1 MRLAFC
7 DSSAL
12 VKLIV
17 DEPESAALRQSLGAY
32 SHVLASELAEVEVP
46 RAVRRSDPGRVVLA
60 QRLIRN
66 LETVALDQ
74 SVIKRAASLDPVELR
89 SMDAVQLACALRL
102 GPLDPVFIA
111 YDKRII
117 RAASAAGLRTL
128 SPE

>member
-46 RAVRRSDPGRVVLA
+46 RAVRRSDPGKVLLA

-66 LETVALDQ
+66 LETVTLDQ
-74 SVIKRAASLDPVELR
+74 SVIKRATSLDPVELR
-89 SMDAVQLACALRL
+89 SMDAVQLACALQL
-102 GPLDPVFIA
+102 APLDPVFIA

-128 SPE
+128 APA

>member
-12 VKLIV
+12 VKLVV
-17 DEPESAALRQSLGAY
+17 DEPESAALQQSLGTY

-66 LETVALDQ
+66 LETVTLDQ

-102 GPLDPVFIA
+102 APLDPVFIA

>member
-46 RAVRRSDPGRVVLA
+46 RAVRRRDPGRVVLA
-60 QRLIRN
+60 QRLLRN
-66 LETVALDQ
+66 LDTVALDQ
-74 SVIKRAASLDPVELR
+74 SVIQRAASLDPVELR
-89 SMDAVQLACALRL
+89 SMDSVQLACALQIA
-102 GPLDPVFIA
+102 PLDPVFIA
-111 YDKRII
+111 YDERII

-128 SPE
+128 APA

>member
-1 MRLAFC
+1 MKLAFC

-46 RAVRRSDPGRVVLA
+46 RAVRRRDPGRVVLA
-60 QRLIRN
+60 QRLLRN
-66 LETVALDQ
+66 LDTVALDQ
-74 SVIKRAASLDPVELR
+74 SVIQRAASLDPVELR
-89 SMDAVQLACALRL
+89 SMDSVQLACALQIA
-102 GPLDPVFIA
+102 PLDPVFIA
-111 YDKRII
+111 YDERII

-128 SPE
+128 APA